1 MVLGIALLTASVIG
15 MIYGIVRKSKRLIVV
30 SVIVS
35 VIIIAVWM
43 YFYSNPY

>member
-30 SVIVS
+30 SVIMS